1 MAKTVS
7 LAILIPTRNRSAYL
21 SELLSELMDQSFGKN
36 IVVYV
41 RDNDSSDLTRT
52 VVESYQ
58 KNYPNLVYQ
67 KNEINIGMTP
77 NFMMLVNNCQ
87 EDYFWLFGDD
97 DMIEKGGLSEVM
109 KILESNP
116 DYLVLRD
123 EDKQF
128 KNLKEYVLDGFQSN
142 PYNQVSPTLITCNI
156 IKRKVFDLNFATT
169 KYTSHYCHM
178 YGIMKGLSN
187 HDGNVASVKNNIFFH
202 RGRNAAPPID
212 GDWPAGLEM
221 EWVRYLKFIATL
233 TDIKYPAFK
242 IMFIYN
248 RRQLK
253 YLTGRVF
260 RAVFGNELT
269 VKVKTFL
276 KMT

>member
-1 MAKTVS
+1 MDKTVS
-7 LAILIPTRNRSAYL
+7 LAILIPTRNRSQYL
-21 SELLSELMDQSFGKN
+21 SELLSGLMGQTLGEN
-36 IVVYV
+36 VIVYV
-41 RDNDSSDLTRT
+41 RDNDSSDSTRA

-58 KNYPNLVYQ
+58 KKYSNLIYQ

-97 DMIEKGGLSEVM
+97 DMIEQGGLSRVM
-109 KILESNP
+109 RILENNP

-123 EDKQF
+123 ENKQF
-128 KNLKEYVLDGFQSN
+128 TNLREYVLDGFYSN
-142 PYNQVSPTLITCNI
+142 PYSQVSPTLITCNI

-187 HDGNVASVKNNIFFH
+187 HGGNVITIKNNIFFH
-202 RGRNAAPPID
+202 RGRNAAPPTD

-221 EWVRYLKFIATL
+221 EWIRYLKFISIL
-233 TDIKYPAFK
+233 TEIKYPASK
-242 IMFIYN
+242 VQFIYN
-248 RRQLK
+248 RRQFK
-253 YLTGRVF
+253 YFLGRVF
-260 RAVFGNELT
+260 RALFGNDCAI
-269 VKVKTFL
+269 KIKKFL
-276 KMT
+276 KMN